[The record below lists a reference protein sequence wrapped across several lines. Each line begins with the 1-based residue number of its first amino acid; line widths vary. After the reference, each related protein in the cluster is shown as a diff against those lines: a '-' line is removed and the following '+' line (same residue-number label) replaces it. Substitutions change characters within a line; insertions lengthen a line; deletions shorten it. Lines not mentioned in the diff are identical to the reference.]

1 MKKLLVLLLIAAPLL
16 AFGQTQTAP
25 TQEQIDKAMELT
37 RSDVASQKVQVITK
51 AMAFTPEESAKFWPV
66 YNQYQE
72 ELKKIG
78 DQRWTLIKDYADHY
92 STMDDK
98 KAAQLTD
105 QALDLEAQR
114 VQLMKKYVPE
124 FQKVLTPRRT
134 ARFIQVENQLNRLI
148 DIQLASEIP
157 LMP

>member
-1 MKKLLVLLLIAAPLL
+1 MKKLLVVLLIAAPLL
-16 AFGQTQTAP
+16 VYGQTQSAT
-25 TQEQIDKAMELT
+25 TQDQIEKAMQLT
-37 RSDVASQKVQVITK
+37 RSDVAAEKVQVITK

-66 YNQYQE
+66 YNQYQQ

-78 DQRWTLIKDYADHY
+78 DQKWSLIKNYADHY
-92 STMDDK
+92 STMDD
-98 KAAQLTD
+98 ATAGQLTN

-114 VQLMKKYVPE
+114 VQLMQKYVPE

-134 ARFIQVENQLNRLI
+134 ARLMQVEAQLNRLI
-148 DIQLASEIP
+148 DLKVASQIP